1 MQFKYDSFN
10 VECSVSETAGR
21 YLGQAT
27 ITRPASL
34 DLEGSGTKSGY
45 LRSFDS
51 EAQALEFARFWAESW
66 CDTH

>member
-1 MQFKYDSFN
+1 MQFKYNSFN

-34 DLEGSGTKSGY
+34 DLEGSGTRSG
-45 LRSFDS
+45 
-51 EAQALEFARFWAESW
+51 
-66 CDTH
+66 